1 MNRTRGFINLNR
13 FRSGR
18 AIKRLTKSLYNKSD
32 NKPKKAKG
40 KNG

>member
-18 AIKRLTKSLYNKSD
+18 AIKRLTKSLYTKSD
-32 NKPKKAKG
+32 NKPKKLKV

>member
-18 AIKRLTKSLYNKSD
+18 AIKRLTKSLYTKSE
-32 NKPKKAKG
+32 NKPKKLKG

>member
-18 AIKRLTKSLYNKSD
+18 AIKRLTKSLYNKSE
-32 NKPKKAKG
+32 NKPKKVKG